1 MEDRWLSVEE
11 IAAHLGVRR
20 DTVYRWVNERN
31 LPAHKIGRIWKF
43 NRGEVDAWVR
53 SDVAT
58 DSNSINSEQK
68 KSITRDRGDNGQA

>member
-1 MEDRWLSVEE
+1 MEERWLSVEE

-53 SDVAT
+53 SDAAN
-58 DSNSINSEQK
+58 DSNSTNSKQE
-68 KSITRDRGDNGQA
+68 KSD